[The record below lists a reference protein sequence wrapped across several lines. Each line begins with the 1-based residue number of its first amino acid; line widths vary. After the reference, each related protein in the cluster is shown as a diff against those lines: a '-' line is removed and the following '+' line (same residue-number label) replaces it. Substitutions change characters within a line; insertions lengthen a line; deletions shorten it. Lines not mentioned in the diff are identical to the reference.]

1 MNRDADS
8 TLSRCV
14 RRVAIAIV
22 ASASAAAPALYA
34 KTVNNLVLVPP
45 AQLPELARQS
55 GEALFLHQTLD
66 GRTLLY
72 VEHDQGARLAILDVT
87 DPSRIKDRGSVP
99 LEAIGPFDFV
109 SSLGDR
115 AALVRFRQG
124 HAHAVLDL
132 HNARAPTLRRIQGL
146 TLQGHIMPLG
156 ADGFTV
162 SAQAD
167 ADASP
172 TRDYQV
178 VDTANLQA
186 IKRVFDVSQVRAEIS
201 NNDTGTTF
209 LLTDS
214 GLYLIRRPGVE
225 SNQWLREQQDAPN

>member
-8 TLSRCV
+8 KLSRGV
-14 RRVAIAIV
+14 RRVALAIV
-22 ASASAAAPALYA
+22 ASSSVAAPVLYA
-34 KTVNNLVLVPP
+34 KPVNNLVLVPP

-55 GEALFLHQTLD
+55 GEALFLHRTLD

-99 LEAIGPFDFV
+99 LEPNGPFDFV

-115 AALVRFRQG
+115 AALVRFRHG
-124 HAHAVLDL
+124 NAHAVLDL
-132 HNARAPTLRRIQGL
+132 HNDRVPTLRSIQGL
-146 TLQGHIMPLG
+146 TFQGHIMPLG

-162 SAQAD
+162 SAQTD
-167 ADASP
+167 AEASA

-186 IKRVFDVSQVRAEIS
+186 LKRVFDVSQVRAEIS
-201 NNDTGTTF
+201 NSDSGTTF
-209 LLTDS
+209 LLTES
-214 GLYLIRRPGVE
+214 GLYLIRRPAAE
-225 SNQWLREQQDAPN
+225 SSQWLREQQDAPN

>member
-34 KTVNNLVLVPP
+34 KTVNNLVLVRP

-55 GEALFLHQTLD
+55 GEGLFLHQTLD

-124 HAHAVLDL
+124 HAYAVLDL

-167 ADASP
+167 ADASQ

-186 IKRVFDVSQVRAEIS
+186 INRVFDVSQVRAEIS
-201 NNDTGTTF
+201 NSDTGTTF

-214 GLYLIRRPGVE
+214 GLYLIRRPAVE

>member
-8 TLSRCV
+8 KLSKCV
-14 RRVAIAIV
+14 RRVAIAIA
-22 ASASAAAPALYA
+22 ASVSVAAPAVYA
-34 KTVNNLVLVPP
+34 RPVNNLILVPP
-45 AQLPELARQS
+45 AQLPPSARQS

-87 DPSRIKDRGSVP
+87 DPSRIKERDSVA
-99 LEAIGPFDFV
+99 LEAVGPFDFI

-124 HAHAVLDL
+124 HADAVLDL
-132 HNARAPTLRRIQGL
+132 HNDKLPTLRKIQGL
-146 TLQGHIMPLG
+146 TLQGRVTPLAG
-156 ADGFTV
+156 DGFPV
-162 SAQAD
+162 SAQAG

-172 TRDYQV
+172 SRDYQV

-186 IKRVFDVSQVRAEIS
+186 LGRVFDVTQVRAEIS
-201 NNDTGTTF
+201 NYDTGTTF
-209 LLTDS
+209 LLAES
-214 GLYLIRRPGVE
+214 GLYLIRRPAVE
-225 SNQWLREQQDAPN
+225 SNQWLREQQNAPN

>member
-1 MNRDADS
+1 MNRDAHS
-8 TLSRCV
+8 KLTKCV
-14 RRVAIAIV
+14 RRLAIAFA
-22 ASASAAAPALYA
+22 ASASMAAPAVYA
-34 KTVNNLVLVPP
+34 RPANNLILVPP
-45 AQLPELARQS
+45 AQLPPLARQA

-66 GRTLLY
+66 GSTLLY

-87 DPSRIKDRGSVP
+87 DPSRIKERGSVA
-99 LEAIGPFDFV
+99 LAAVGPFDFV

-124 HAHAVLDL
+124 HADAVLDL
-132 HNARAPTLRRIQGL
+132 HNDRLPMLRTIPGL
-146 TLQGHIMPLG
+146 TLQGRVTPLAG
-156 ADGFTV
+156 DGFTV

-167 ADASP
+167 AGASP
-172 TRDYQV
+172 SRDYQV
-178 VDTANLQA
+178 VDTAHLQA
-186 IKRVFDVSQVRAEIS
+186 LGPVFDVTKVRAEIS

-225 SNQWLREQQDAPN
+225 SNQWLREQQNAPN